1 MSGGEIGIRKETA
14 QGIIFGLIAISI
26 CVAIGSFIAQGSH
39 KAGGH
44 HGGGHEAAAPEGA
57 AAPAAGTEQPAQ

>member
-14 QGIIFGLIAISI
+14 QGIVVGLIAISI
-26 CVAIGSFIAQGSH
+26 CVAIGSFVAQSSH
-39 KAGGH
+39 KGGG